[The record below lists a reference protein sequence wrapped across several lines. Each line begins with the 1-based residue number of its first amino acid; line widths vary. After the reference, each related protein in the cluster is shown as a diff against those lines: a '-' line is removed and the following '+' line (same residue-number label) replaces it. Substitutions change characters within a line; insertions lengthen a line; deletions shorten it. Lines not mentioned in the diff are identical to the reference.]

1 MKLSGFAR
9 TAVLAFGMA
18 VGAVPA
24 AAEVTRTTD
33 NSFVSRNEVVV
44 KATPKEVWLALITP
58 SGWWQ
63 SAHTWSGDAKNLSL
77 MPQAGGCFCETIP
90 EVDEPG
96 RFTLEGSVEHMRVVQ
111 AYPEAALRMVGSLG
125 PLQSE
130 PVAGVL
136 TIVLSKHEKGT
147 RIVFEYNVGGSMRYE
162 VPVIAK
168 AVDGVMA
175 AQIASLAKPLGV
187 IALPPPA
194 PVPAPAPAPAPA
206 SAAAPAT
213 GKPAAPGTAAPASA
227 AQPAAKPAPKPAALA
242 PAPKPAAGS
251 AAGAA
256 KPAAAPAAGAPKPV
270 AAPSPKPALTGAKP
284 AAAPAA
290 GAPKPAATPAP
301 AGTKPPAKPSPQPT
315 PKPGSVDEAFGDLG
329 DKPGA

>member
-1 MKLSGFAR
+1 MRQTIITRA
-9 TAVLAFGMA
+9 TGMA
-18 VGAVPA
+18 AMVAELIAAPV

-44 KATPKEVWLALITP
+44 KAAPKEVWLALITP
-58 SGWWQ
+58 AGWWQ

-111 AYPEAALRMVGSLG
+111 AYPEAALRMVGALG

-130 PVAGVL
+130 PVTGVL

-147 RIVFEYNVGGSMRYE
+147 RIVFEYNVGGAMRYE
-162 VPVIAK
+162 IPVIAK

-187 IALPPPA
+187 VALPPP
-194 PVPAPAPAPAPA
+194 PAAAQARAPAPA
-206 SAAAPAT
+206 SVATPTTGKPAVPGAAAPA
-213 GKPAAPGTAAPASA
+213 P
-227 AQPAAKPAPKPAALA
+227 KPAPKPAAIA
-242 PAPKPAAGS
+242 PAP
-251 AAGAA
+251 
-256 KPAAAPAAGAPKPV
+256 KPAAAPAAGAPKSA
-270 AAPSPKPALTGAKP
+270 AAPAPKPALAGVKP
-284 AAAPAA
+284 AAAPPA
-290 GAPKPAATPAP
+290 GAPKTAASPAP
-301 AGTKPPAKPSPQPT
+301 AGSKPPAKPPAKPT
-315 PKPGSVDEAFGDLG
+315 PKPGSVDEAFEDLD
-329 DKPGA
+329 DKPGGRAG